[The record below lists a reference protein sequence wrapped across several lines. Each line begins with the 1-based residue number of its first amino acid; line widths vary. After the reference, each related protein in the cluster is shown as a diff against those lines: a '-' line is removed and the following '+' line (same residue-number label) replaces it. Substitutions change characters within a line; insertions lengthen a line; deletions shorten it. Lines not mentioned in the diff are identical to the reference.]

1 MKPMHF
7 GLSRVTRYM
16 KRPTFRSHV
25 AAHEAVIS
33 NEAWYGDNSPLLGP
47 AFTARK
53 TAERQQAMIEVLWR
67 AAKRATRAGKKTQA
81 EAYGDLG
88 DKLDRCQPRQRCGS
102 LACLMCLR
110 AFQKA
115 KVAAKEISINELAK
129 RQAKKQLVL
138 VTLIP
143 KALMF
148 SPGQFATMNIK
159 KANRWLKDALTQA
172 GINRVVVGSADL
184 SWESRRGPNYLQ
196 LHWHLAMWTS
206 NPAKLRRK
214 LRKIFVGVR
223 KHERPI
229 DVAKSEDLGFLAY
242 VNKVLKW
249 PDLLRRARR
258 ELPELLRALDQ
269 IEPLELL
276 VLRKLRVRA
285 KAGGI
290 AIVKLRSGENWVRN
304 EKKRKSAN

>member
-102 LACLMCLR
+102 L
-110 AFQKA
+110 
-115 KVAAKEISINELAK
+115 
-129 RQAKKQLVL
+129 
-138 VTLIP
+138 
-143 KALMF
+143 
-148 SPGQFATMNIK
+148 G
-159 KANRWLKDALTQA
+159 
-172 GINRVVVGSADL
+172 
-184 SWESRRGPNYLQ
+184 
-196 LHWHLAMWTS
+196 H
-206 NPAKLRRK
+206 
-214 LRKIFVGVR
+214 
-223 KHERPI
+223 
-229 DVAKSEDLGFLAY
+229 
-242 VNKVLKW
+242 
-249 PDLLRRARR
+249 
-258 ELPELLRALDQ
+258 
-269 IEPLELL
+269 LEL
-276 VLRKLRVRA
+276 
-285 KAGGI
+285 
-290 AIVKLRSGENWVRN
+290 
-304 EKKRKSAN
+304 